1 MDDKYIRIRKDILCK
16 IIISIVI
23 IILAGLL
30 VFQIHNRIEEKK
42 ANEYTPVEYVDITY
56 EDLKSK
62 VTDKEDC
69 FICGSPE
76 MSLMP
81 YYRKFDTLG
90 IISLND
96 CYVIDLGLKA
106 YDGVG
111 KEMSDEGSTSIRS
124 TSLDNVKYTVHSTA
138 SRGMADIEITVTE
151 DVRLDTKNL
160 EKNLCSDCLPKVAEV
175 LEHSYKKGD
184 EKKETIPLCLIDFE
198 TLEVYSMQDFYRG
211 YFVRDY
217 WVQLDFIDD
226 KIELEAFY
234 LPVRE

>member
-1 MDDKYIRIRKDILCK
+1 MDDRYIKMRKDILWK
-16 IIISIVI
+16 VIAVLIIV
-23 IILAGLL
+23 ILAGLL
-30 VFQIHNRIEEKK
+30 IFQLYNRIDKSESS
-42 ANEYTPVEYVDITY
+42 EYTPVEYVDVTY
-56 EDLKSK
+56 EHLTSK
-62 VTDKEDC
+62 VTDQEDC
-69 FICGSPE
+69 FICGSPD

-81 YYRKFDTLG
+81 YYRKFDTIG

-96 CYVIDLGLKA
+96 CYVIDLGLKE
-106 YDGVG
+106 YDEVG
-111 KEMSDEGSTSIRS
+111 KEITNGGNISIRS
-124 TSLDNVKYTVHSTA
+124 TNLDNIKYTVDSNP
-138 SRGMADIEITVTE
+138 SRGMADIEITVKE

-160 EKNLCSDCLPKVAEV
+160 EKNLCSDCLPKVVEI
-175 LEHSYKKGD
+175 LEHSYKKGE

-217 WVQLDFIDD
+217 WVQFDFIDD

>member
-76 MSLMP
+76 MSL
-81 YYRKFDTLG
+81 
-90 IISLND
+90 ISFFW
-96 CYVIDLGLKA
+96 
-106 YDGVG
+106 
-111 KEMSDEGSTSIRS
+111 S
-124 TSLDNVKYTVHSTA
+124 
-138 SRGMADIEITVTE
+138 
-151 DVRLDTKNL
+151 
-160 EKNLCSDCLPKVAEV
+160 
-175 LEHSYKKGD
+175 
-184 EKKETIPLCLIDFE
+184 
-198 TLEVYSMQDFYRG
+198 
-211 YFVRDY
+211 
-217 WVQLDFIDD
+217 
-226 KIELEAFY
+226 
-234 LPVRE
+234 

>member
-1 MDDKYIRIRKDILCK
+1 MDDKYIRIRKDILWK
-16 IIISIVI
+16 GIAVLVI
-23 IILAGLL
+23 IILASML
-30 VFQIHNRIEEKK
+30 VYQLMGRIDK
-42 ANEYTPVEYVDITY
+42 NDTSDYTSVEYIDITY

-106 YDGVG
+106 YDEVG

-138 SRGMADIEITVTE
+138 SRGMADIEITVKE
-151 DVRLDTKNL
+151 DVRLDTNNL
-160 EKNLCSDCLPKVAEV
+160 EKNLCSDCLPKVTEV
-175 LEHSYKKGD
+175 LEHSYKKRE
-184 EKKETIPLCLIDFE
+184 EKKETVPLCLIDFE

-217 WVQLDFIDD
+217 WVQFDFIDD

>member
-62 VTDKEDC
+62 VIDKEDC

-106 YDGVG
+106 YDEVG

-175 LEHSYKKGD
+175 LEHSYKKGE

>member
-1 MDDKYIRIRKDILCK
+1 MTDKYIRIRKDILCK
-16 IIISIVI
+16 IIISIVL

-96 CYVIDLGLKA
+96 CYGIDLGLKA
-106 YDGVG
+106 YDEVE

-175 LEHSYKKGD
+175 LEHSYKKGE

>member
-1 MDDKYIRIRKDILCK
+1 MDDKYIKIRKDILWK
-16 IIISIVI
+16 IIVTIVI

-42 ANEYTPVEYVDITY
+42 ANEYTPVEYVDVTY
-56 EDLKSK
+56 DDLKSK
-62 VTDKEDC
+62 LNDKSDC
-69 FICGSPE
+69 FICGNPE

-106 YDGVG
+106 YDEVG

-138 SRGMADIEITVTE
+138 SRGMADIEITVKE
-151 DVRLDTKNL
+151 DVRLDTNNL

-175 LEHSYKKGD
+175 LEHSYKKGE

-217 WVQLDFIDD
+217 WVQFDFIDD

>member
-1 MDDKYIRIRKDILCK
+1 MDDRYIKIRKDILWKVCV
-16 IIISIVI
+16 IIIIV
-23 IILAGLL
+23 ILAGLL
-30 VFQIHNRIEEKK
+30 AFQIYNRIDKNK
-42 ANEYTPVEYVDITY
+42 SDEYTPVEYVDVTY
-56 EDLKSK
+56 DDLKSK
-62 VTDKEDC
+62 ITNKEDC

-81 YYRKFDTLG
+81 YYRKFDTIG

-96 CYVIDLGLKA
+96 CYVIDLGLKE
-106 YDGVG
+106 YDEVG
-111 KEMSDEGSTSIRS
+111 KEITDGGNISIRS
-124 TSLDNVKYTVHSTA
+124 TNLDNVKYTVDSNP
-138 SRGMADIEITVTE
+138 SRGMADIEITVKE
-151 DVRLDTKNL
+151 NVRLDTNNL
-160 EKNLCSDCLPKVAEV
+160 EKNLCSDCLPKVAEI
-175 LEHSYKKGD
+175 LEHSYKKGE

-217 WVQLDFIDD
+217 WVQFDFIND

>member
-1 MDDKYIRIRKDILCK
+1 MDDKYIKIRKDILWK
-16 IIISIVI
+16 VLIALVI

-30 VFQIHNRIEEKK
+30 VFQIMGRIDKSDSSD
-42 ANEYTPVEYVDITY
+42 YIPVEYIDITY

-62 VTDKEDC
+62 ITDKEDC

-81 YYRKFDTLG
+81 YYRKFDTIG

-96 CYVIDLGLKA
+96 CYVIDLGLKE
-106 YDGVG
+106 YDEVG
-111 KEMSDEGSTSIRS
+111 KEITDGGNISIRS
-124 TSLDNVKYTVHSTA
+124 TNLDNVKYTVDSNP
-138 SRGMADIEITVTE
+138 SRGMADIEITVKE
-151 DVRLDTKNL
+151 NVRLDTNNL

-175 LEHSYKKGD
+175 LEHSYKKGE

-217 WVQLDFIDD
+217 WVQSDFIDD

>member
-1 MDDKYIRIRKDILCK
+1 MDDKYIRIRKDILWK
-16 IIISIVI
+16 GIAVLVI
-23 IILAGLL
+23 IILASML
-30 VFQIHNRIEEKK
+30 VYQLMGRIDKND
-42 ANEYTPVEYVDITY
+42 ASDYTSVEYIDITY

-81 YYRKFDTLG
+81 YYRKFDTIG
-90 IISLND
+90 ILSMND
-96 CYVIDLGLKA
+96 CYVIDLGLKE
-106 YDGVG
+106 YDEVG
-111 KEMSDEGSTSIRS
+111 KEITDGGNISIRS
-124 TSLDNVKYTVHSTA
+124 TNLDNVKYTVDSNP
-138 SRGMADIEITVTE
+138 SRGMADIEITVKE
-151 DVRLDTKNL
+151 NVRLDTNNL
-160 EKNLCSDCLPKVAEV
+160 EKNLCSDCLPKVAEI
-175 LEHSYKKGD
+175 LEHSYKKGE

-217 WVQLDFIDD
+217 WVQFDFIND

>member
-1 MDDKYIRIRKDILCK
+1 MDDKYIRIRKGILWK
-16 IIISIVI
+16 GIAVLVI

-30 VFQIHNRIEEKK
+30 VFQIMDRVDKND
-42 ANEYTPVEYVDITY
+42 ASDYTPVEYVDITY

-81 YYRKFDTLG
+81 YYRKFDTIG

-106 YDGVG
+106 YDEIG
-111 KEMSDEGSTSIRS
+111 KEMSDGGSTSIRS
-124 TSLDNVKYTVHSTA
+124 TSLDNVKYTAHSTA
-138 SRGMADIEITVTE
+138 SSGMADIEITVKE
-151 DVRLDTKNL
+151 NVRLDTKNL

-175 LEHSYKKGD
+175 LEHSYKKGE

-217 WVQLDFIDD
+217 WVQFDFIDD